1 MDFFQAQDQ
10 ARRNTWKLLLLFMAA
25 VAGIIFAVYLLLYG
39 LQAFDAL
46 DAGHK
51 LPRFWDPAPL
61 GGTAL
66 VVGLLIGVG
75 SLYKTITL
83 TLGGGAAVATGL
95 GGQLVSRGT
104 QDPLEQRLLNVVDEM
119 ALASGLTVPQVF
131 VLTDEPGINAFVA
144 GTTPSKAVLAV
155 TRGALEQLSR
165 EELQGVVA
173 HEFSHIF
180 NGDMRTNIRL
190 TGLLH
195 GILLLA
201 MLGRSLLE
209 GVASSNSTSTNTP
222 PSRRSPSE
230 QETSAGATLL
240 LLGVGFGLL
249 LIGYIG
255 VLFGQLIK
263 AAVSRQREYLADAS
277 AVQFT
282 RNPLGLAGALKQI
295 VAASSKVRHPNSE
308 AASHMFV
315 GEGVSPVSS
324 LFATHPPIG
333 ERIHR
338 LDPSYSPET
347 AVLTQMAS
355 EAAAEAAEAA
365 AATANALAAAERA
378 RVTPR
383 QVRDSVG
390 NPDSGH
396 AIYIRQML
404 GDCPEAVLADINA
417 PAQVAL
423 LLYGLLVA
431 NAVEPA
437 KTLGAVLK
445 DLDAPLTER
454 VLAHAAWI
462 KSIGPSTRL
471 PLIELAIP
479 ALLELPQEAQARVLQ
494 DVEALV
500 HSDNQLTLLELALT
514 ALLRQALVG
523 PASIKPTLSAGYDT
537 PAIRK
542 DVAELLAQLARA
554 GHKKPAAAAQAF
566 DYAAQ
571 QAPIDQLGT
580 YPEDQP
586 LDVQRL
592 DALLGRLG
600 GLTYAFRGQLIE
612 ACVAAISADGE
623 VVLSEAEMLR
633 AIGARLDCPVP
644 PLLPSD

>member
-1 MDFFQAQDQ
+1 VDFFRAQDQ
-10 ARRNTWKLLLLFMAA
+10 ARSNTWKLLLLFMAA

-46 DAGHK
+46 DAGRK

-61 GGTAL
+61 ASTAL

-75 SLYKTITL
+75 SLYKIIAL
-83 TLGGGAAVATGL
+83 SRGGGAAVAASL

-119 ALASGLTVPQVF
+119 AIASGMTVPQVF
-131 VLTDEPGINAFVA
+131 VLADEPGINAFAA
-144 GTTPSKAVLAV
+144 GTKPSKAVLAV
-155 TRGALEQLSR
+155 TQGALEHLSR
-165 EELQGVVA
+165 EGLQGVVA

-190 TGLLH
+190 SGLLH

-201 MLGRSLLE
+201 MLGRTLLD
-209 GVASSNSTSTNTP
+209 GAASSN
-222 PSRRSPSE
+222 RSPAARHSDKNE
-230 QETSAGATLL
+230 AGVTLV

-249 LIGYIG
+249 LVGYIG
-255 VLFGQLIK
+255 VFFGQLIK

-295 VAASSKVRHPNSE
+295 VAASSQVRHPNSE
-308 AASHMFV
+308 AASHMFF
-315 GEGVSPVSS
+315 GEGISAVSNM
-324 LFATHPPIG
+324 LATHPPIG

-338 LDPSYSPET
+338 LDPTYSPNT
-347 AVLTQMAS
+347 AVLAQIAKVK
-355 EAAAEAAEAA
+355 EEEA
-365 AATANALAAAERA
+365 AATANALIAAERS
-378 RVTPR
+378 RVSPR

-390 NPDSGH
+390 NPNSVH

-404 GDCPEAVLADINA
+404 GDCPDAVLADINN

-423 LLYGLLVA
+423 LLYGMLVA
-431 NAVEPA
+431 NAADPA
-437 KTLGAVLK
+437 KNLGAVLK
-445 DLDAPLTER
+445 DLDTLHTER
-454 VLAHAAWI
+454 VLAHAAWV
-462 KSIGPSTRL
+462 KSVGPSTQL
-471 PLIELAIP
+471 PLIELATP
-479 ALLELPQEAQARVLQ
+479 ALQELPQDAQARVLQ
-494 DVEALV
+494 HVEALV
-500 HSDNQLTLLELALT
+500 QADNQLTLLELTLT
-514 ALLRQALVG
+514 ALLRQALVA
-523 PASIKPTLSAGYDT
+523 PASTKSTLSAGYDT

-554 GHKKPAAAAQAF
+554 GHKKSATAASAF
-566 DYAAQ
+566 DDAAR
-571 QAPIDQLGT
+571 QAPIDQLGAYT
-580 YPEDQP
+580 DAIQLDLP
-586 LDVQRL
+586 LDLHRF

-612 ACVAAISADGE
+612 ACVAAISSDGK

-644 PLLPSD
+644 PLLPGSD

>member
-10 ARRNTWKLLLLFMAA
+10 ARRNTWKLLLLFLAA
-25 VAGIIFAVYLLLYG
+25 VACISFAVYLLLYG
-39 LQAFDAL
+39 LQVFDAL
-46 DAGHK
+46 DAGRK
-51 LPRFWDPAPL
+51 APLFWDPAPL
-61 GGTAL
+61 ASTAL
-66 VVGLLIGVG
+66 VVGLMIGVG
-75 SLYKTITL
+75 SLYKTIAL
-83 TLGGGAAVATGL
+83 SRGGGVAVATGL

-119 ALASGLTVPQVF
+119 AIASGLTVPQVF
-131 VLTDEPGINAFVA
+131 VLADEPGINAFAA

-155 TRGALEQLSR
+155 TRGALEHLSR

-180 NGDMRTNIRL
+180 NGDMRTNLRL

-201 MLGRSLLE
+201 MLGRTLLE
-209 GVASSNSTSTNTP
+209 AVASSNSASTHTP
-222 PSRRSPSE
+222 PTRRSPSE
-230 QETSAGATLL
+230 QETSAGGILIL
-240 LLGVGFGLL
+240 MGMGFGLL

-308 AASHMFV
+308 AASHMFF
-315 GEGVSPVSS
+315 GEGVSPVSNM
-324 LFATHPPIG
+324 FATHPPIG

-338 LDPSYSPET
+338 LDPTYSPET
-347 AVLTQMAS
+347 AVLTQMAL
-355 EAAAEAAEAA
+355 EEAAEAA

-390 NPDSGH
+390 NPDPGH

-404 GDCPEAVLADINA
+404 GDCPEAVLADLNT
-417 PAQVAL
+417 PAQVAH
-423 LLYGLLVA
+423 LLYGMLVA
-431 NAVEPA
+431 NAEEPA
-437 KTLGAVLK
+437 KNLGTVLN
-445 DLDAPLTER
+445 DLDDLQTER
-454 VLAHAAWI
+454 VLAHAAWF
-462 KSIGPSTRL
+462 KSAGPSTRL

-479 ALLELPQEAQARVLQ
+479 ALLELPQDAQARVLQ
-494 DVEALV
+494 HVEALV
-500 HSDNQLTLLELALT
+500 QADNQLTLLELALT
-514 ALLRQALVG
+514 ALLRQALVD
-523 PASIKPTLSAGYDT
+523 PASIKSTLSAGYDT

-571 QAPIDQLGT
+571 QAPIDQLGA
-580 YPEDQP
+580 YPADTQ
-586 LDVQRL
+586 LDLPRF

-600 GLTYAFRGQLIE
+600 ELSYAFRGRLIE
-612 ACVAAISADGE
+612 ACVAAISSDGE
-623 VVLSEAEMLR
+623 VVLSEAELLR

-644 PLLPSD
+644 PLLPGPD